1 MKRRRRRCATFQGCR
16 GKAVGQRCRCA
27 PRPPQ
32 AKAGGL
38 TKRWRRT
45 PSGRAPRGAVGNH
58 APRGALPLGAAHLH
72 VMHHIAE
79 MQVCWEATVVAGRP
93 RPSSASCAARAGRAR
108 LVPASRTRAEDGA
121 ALVQASSRAER
132 PDLALGSAV
141 RIQACL
147 SARTAPRSHRGASPE
162 RSASFMRPRPLALP
176 WHNRSVETDTQ
187 RQGATRRSGKSCTS
201 RRPAAG
207 CRSPSR

>member
-1 MKRRRRRCATFQGCR
+1 MPS
-16 GKAVGQRCRCA
+16 
-27 PRPPQ
+27 PRSREV
-32 AKAGGL
+32 L
-38 TKRWRRT
+38 RIRSTRT
-45 PSGRAPRGAVGNH
+45 RTGSAPRGARVIVH
-58 APRGALPLGAAHLH
+58 LAARCRRVPVNSN
-72 VMHHIAE
+72 VMHHLAE

-108 LVPASRTRAEDGA
+108 LVSASRTRAEDAA
-121 ALVQASSRAER
+121 ALVQAPSRAER

-162 RSASFMRPRPLALP
+162 RSASFMRPRPLALA

-187 RQGATRRSGKSCTS
+187 RQGATRRGWESCTS